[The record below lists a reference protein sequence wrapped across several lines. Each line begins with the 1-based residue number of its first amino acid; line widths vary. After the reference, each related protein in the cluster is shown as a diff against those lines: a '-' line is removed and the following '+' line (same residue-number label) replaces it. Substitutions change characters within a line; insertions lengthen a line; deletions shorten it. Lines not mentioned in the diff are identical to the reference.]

1 MMSKN
6 SHEPLTIEC
15 NYCGSVYDYK
25 EHNSCP
31 NCAAIPDKEQINAAK
46 NEARAAAKAEADAK
60 LAAELKLAAAKN
72 AVPVPRTGKF
82 MRTLIKL
89 IPLWIVVIFTVI
101 WIPGILKSISNKN
114 IVQNLQV
121 IDEPEYMVHNIG
133 ESFVYDKFFTF
144 TADEFFIAEGD
155 AVNALLPEGFKL
167 LVVHVMTATDGSKE
181 ENYYYDIVPY
191 VTDGKVCRAN
201 VSSSALRSLPDA
213 YAQTPFY
220 FYYSRYDTELDGY
233 MCFVIDEDMTDL
245 DLCIEE
251 THLQNYVKQLDCI
264 HKISI
269 KLTEAAEYEK

>member
-1 MMSKN
+1 MMSES

-25 EHNSCP
+25 ENHSCP

-72 AVPVPRTGKF
+72 AVPVPHTGKF

-89 IPLWIVVIFTVI
+89 IPLWIAVIFTVI

-114 IVQNLQV
+114 IVKNLQV
-121 IDEPEYMVHNIG
+121 INEPEYAVHEIG
-133 ESFVYDKFFTF
+133 ESFVYDEIFTV
-144 TADEFFIAEGD
+144 TADEFFIADGD
-155 AVNALLPEGFKL
+155 AVNSLLPEGFKL
-167 LVVHVMTATDGSKE
+167 LVVHVMTTTDSSKG
-181 ENYYYDIVPY
+181 ENDYYDIVPY

-201 VSSSALRSLPDA
+201 VSSYALRSLPDA
-213 YAQTPFY
+213 FAQTPFY
-220 FYYSRYDTELDGY
+220 FYSSRYDTELDGY

-251 THLQNYVKQLDCI
+251 THLENYVKQLDCV
-264 HKISI
+264 HKIHI
-269 KLTEAAEYEK
+269 KLTEAAGA